1 MDVDWRIQT
10 NGGFF
15 ELIEI
20 AEKQN
25 FVLLDPQKIATRGS
39 EAACARVNVLALK
52 MAGVAVRISKWKL
65 VRAANDSVESVAFT
79 CGNKL

>member
-1 MDVDWRIQT
+1 MDWRIQT

-25 FVLLDPQKIATRGS
+25 FVFLDPQKIAPPGS
-39 EAACARVNVLALK
+39 EAACARVNVGGFEDGGL
-52 MAGVAVRISKWKL
+52 AVRISKWKL
-65 VRAANDSVESVAFT
+65 VRAA
-79 CGNKL
+79 K